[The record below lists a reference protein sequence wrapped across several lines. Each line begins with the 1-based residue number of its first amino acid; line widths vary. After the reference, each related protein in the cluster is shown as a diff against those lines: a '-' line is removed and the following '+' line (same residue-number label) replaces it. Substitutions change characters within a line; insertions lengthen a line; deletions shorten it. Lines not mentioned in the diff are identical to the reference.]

1 MNGRKVGIVAV
12 FIVFHLSL
20 LSPALAAEPQDRV
33 RATLDAVYAVLTD
46 PQLQGPAKEVERRQ
60 RVQRIIR
67 DTFDFAE
74 MGRESLRTHWAGLTP
89 QQREQ
94 FVTVFG
100 AFFERSYDRLVLR
113 FLRNRQ
119 AAYGAESVEKD
130 RARVQTTL
138 VDNKG
143 EELPVDYHLKYDDQ
157 RWSISD
163 VVVDGARL
171 ASSFR
176 AQFDKI
182 IRTSSYDTLLL
193 RMKIKAEQN

>member
-1 MNGRKVGIVAV
+1 VNGRKVGIVAV

-20 LSPALAAEPQDRV
+20 LSPALAAEPQERV

-46 PQLQGPAKEVERRQ
+46 PQLQGPAKEVERRR

-74 MGRESLRTHWAGLTP
+74 MGRESLSTHWAGLTP

-130 RARVQTTL
+130 RARVRTTL

-157 RWSISD
+157 RWSIFD